1 MGKEGQ
7 YMNPFF
13 DSHKQKQSTVPFG
26 NGSGFDL
33 NSVLQNLARQI
44 APTGMT
50 PEQIVR
56 QKIQNGEMTQEQF
69 NQLAKIAD
77 RLTGGRR

>member
-1 MGKEGQ
+1 
-7 YMNPFF
+7 MNPFF
-13 DSHKQKQSTVPFG
+13 NSHQQNQQQGFG
-26 NGSGFDL
+26 PGFDL
-33 NSVLQNLARQI
+33 NAALQNLARQI

-69 NQLAKIAD
+69 NQFAAIANK
-77 RLTGGRR
+77 LTGRNR

>member
-1 MGKEGQ
+1 
-7 YMNPFF
+7 MNPLF
-13 DSHKQKQSTVPFG
+13 DSFKKNRNTIDQNK
-26 NGSGFDL
+26 FDL
-33 NSVLQNLARQI
+33 SSALQNLARQI

-69 NQLAKIAD
+69 NQFAKIAD
-77 RLTGGRR
+77 RLTGRGN

>member
-1 MGKEGQ
+1 
-7 YMNPFF
+7 MNPFF
-13 DSHKQKQSTVPFG
+13 NSYQQNQYQTG
-26 NGSGFDL
+26 QRFDL
-33 NSVLQNLARQI
+33 NSALQNLARQI
-44 APTGMT
+44 APSGLT

-69 NQLAKIAD
+69 NQFAKIAD

>member
-1 MGKEGQ
+1 
-7 YMNPFF
+7 MNPLF
-13 DSHKQKQSTVPFG
+13 DSYRQNQN
-26 NGSGFDL
+26 NGGQSGFNL
-33 NSVLQNLARQI
+33 NTALQNLARQI

-69 NQLAKIAD
+69 NQFAKIAD

>member
-1 MGKEGQ
+1 
-7 YMNPFF
+7 MNPLF
-13 DSHKQKQSTVPFG
+13 DSFKKNQNVGGQT
-26 NGSGFDL
+26 GFDL
-33 NSVLQNLARQI
+33 NSALQNLARQI

-56 QKIQNGEMTQEQF
+56 QKIQNGEMTQDQF

-77 RLTGGRR
+77 RLTGRSR

>member
-1 MGKEGQ
+1 
-7 YMNPFF
+7 MNPFF
-13 DSHKQKQSTVPFG
+13 NSHKQNQKQGFG
-26 NGSGFDL
+26 QNFDL
-33 NSVLQNLARQI
+33 NAALQNMARQI
-44 APTGMT
+44 APTGLS

-69 NQLAKIAD
+69 NQFAKIAD

>member
-1 MGKEGQ
+1 
-7 YMNPFF
+7 MNPLF
-13 DSHKQKQSTVPFG
+13 DSFKKNQN
-26 NGSGFDL
+26 NGAQNGFDL
-33 NSVLQNLARQI
+33 NSALQNLARQI

-56 QKIQNGEMTQEQF
+56 QNIQNGTWDPEKF
-69 NQLAKIAD
+69 NQYAQIAD

>member
-1 MGKEGQ
+1 
-7 YMNPFF
+7 MNPFF
-13 DSHKQKQSTVPFG
+13 NSFQQNQQQIP
-26 NGSGFDL
+26 NFDL
-33 NSVLQNLARQI
+33 NTALRNLANQI

-69 NQLAKIAD
+69 NRLAAIAN
-77 RLTGGRR
+77 RLTGRG

>member
-1 MGKEGQ
+1 
-7 YMNPFF
+7 MNPLF
-13 DSHKQKQSTVPFG
+13 SSYQKSQQ
-26 NGSGFDL
+26 NNQMQNFDL
-33 NSVLQNLARQI
+33 SGALQNLAKRI

-69 NQLAKIAD
+69 NQYANIAD

>member
-1 MGKEGQ
+1 
-7 YMNPFF
+7 MNQFF
-13 DSHKQKQSTVPFG
+13 NSCPQNQQQ
-26 NGSGFDL
+26 GFDL
-33 NSVLQNLARQI
+33 NSALQNLARQI

-56 QKIQNGEMTQEQF
+56 QLLQNDRMKPEQF
-69 NQLAKIAD
+69 NQYAQIAD